1 MDKLFEPSRK
11 FIKSTNL
18 YKFQTY
24 LEQKLSK
31 KFLNYNKLWLWTN
44 KNPGEFWESI
54 VEYFNIDLE
63 RKRFFKAYKKKSFWN
78 SIFFDNSNLNYYDLI
93 SKNNSSDLAI
103 EFIGENKFSEKIIYS
118 DLNKRINALSNFFRD
133 KGIKKGDVIVGYL
146 PNIPDT
152 VISFLSAAKIGAVWS
167 SCSADFGTQAVI
179 DRFSQLKPKLLI
191 VADYYFYNG
200 KKFQYSKNLRTLK
213 ANLNNPLILKTSYP
227 SKNNTSELKK
237 IYNHKKYLKLNKNIS
252 LSFNHPLYVLFSSGT
267 TGLPKCITHGH
278 GGSLLQ
284 HLKELALHTNVKS
297 EDKMLF
303 LTTCGWM
310 MWNWTVSNLLLGSS
324 IVLYDGSPFYPNINR
339 VINITK
345 DTNSTMLGAGAK
357 VYETIQNNYKSNKK
371 NILKKINCFIST
383 GSPLSPDT
391 FKFINKSLNSKSFIH
406 SVSGGTDIVSCF
418 MLGIPTLPV
427 YSGEIQGPGLGM
439 DIDVFNDNGKPTKK
453 TGELVC
459 KTPFPSKPIYFWND
473 RLNYKYKSAY
483 FKKFPN
489 IWSHGDYVKKTKN
502 GGYVIFGR
510 SDATLNPGGV
520 RIGTGEI
527 YSCLQKFHWIEDC
540 LATGYLTKND
550 EKIVLFLKLLN
561 TKINV
566 DFNTILKKHLKT
578 SLSPRHVP
586 WKIFIVKDIPRTKS
600 GKNSEIL
607 VKKIINND
615 KVQNLGSL
623 ANPESVIEYRKIN
636 INE

>member
-11 FIKSTNL
+11 FIKTTNL

-24 LEQKLSK
+24 LEQKFSK

-237 IYNHKKYLKLNKNIS
+237 IYNQKKYSKLNKNLS

-357 VYETIQNNYKSNKK
+357 VYETIQNN
-371 NILKKINCFIST
+371 
-383 GSPLSPDT
+383 
-391 FKFINKSLNSKSFIH
+391 
-406 SVSGGTDIVSCF
+406 
-418 MLGIPTLPV
+418 
-427 YSGEIQGPGLGM
+427 
-439 DIDVFNDNGKPTKK
+439 
-453 TGELVC
+453 
-459 KTPFPSKPIYFWND
+459 
-473 RLNYKYKSAY
+473 
-483 FKKFPN
+483 
-489 IWSHGDYVKKTKN
+489 
-502 GGYVIFGR
+502 
-510 SDATLNPGGV
+510 
-520 RIGTGEI
+520 
-527 YSCLQKFHWIEDC
+527 
-540 LATGYLTKND
+540 
-550 EKIVLFLKLLN
+550 
-561 TKINV
+561 
-566 DFNTILKKHLKT
+566 
-578 SLSPRHVP
+578 
-586 WKIFIVKDIPRTKS
+586 
-600 GKNSEIL
+600 
-607 VKKIINND
+607 
-615 KVQNLGSL
+615 
-623 ANPESVIEYRKIN
+623 
-636 INE
+636 

>member
-44 KNPGEFWESI
+44 NNPDKFWESI

-63 RKRFFKAYKKKSFWN
+63 RKRFFKAYKKRSFWD

-103 EFIGENKFSEKIIYS
+103 EFIGENKFSEKIIYK

-152 VISFLSAAKIGAVWS
+152 VISFLSAVKIGAVWS

-200 KKFQYSKNLRTLK
+200 NKFQYSKKLRTLK
-213 ANLNNPLILKTSYP
+213 AKLNNPLILKTSYP
-227 SKNNTSELKK
+227 SKKNTSELKK
-237 IYNHKKYLKLNKNIS
+237 IYNQKKYSKLNKNIS
-252 LSFNHPLYVLFSSGT
+252 VSFNHPLYVLFSSGT

-324 IVLYDGSPFYPNINR
+324 IVLYDGSPFYPNKNR
-339 VINITK
+339 VINITR

-357 VYETIQNNYKSNKK
+357 VYETIQNNHKSNKRDV
-371 NILKKINCFIST
+371 LKKINCFIST
-383 GSPLSPDT
+383 GSPLSPET

-439 DIDVFNDNGKPTKK
+439 NIDVFNDNGKPTNK

-459 KTPFPSKPIYFWND
+459 KTPF
-473 RLNYKYKSAY
+473 
-483 FKKFPN
+483 
-489 IWSHGDYVKKTKN
+489 
-502 GGYVIFGR
+502 
-510 SDATLNPGGV
+510 
-520 RIGTGEI
+520 
-527 YSCLQKFHWIEDC
+527 KFHWIEDC

-561 TKINV
+561 TKINI

-615 KVQNLGSL
+615 KVLNLGSL